1 MVWRWDWGR
10 RGQGGREKPG
20 GIHVKNDE
28 EFGSGERDINGD
40 KATGIAVKQ
49 PLEKH
54 RRGDICVET

>member
-1 MVWRWDWGR
+1 M
-10 RGQGGREKPG
+10 
-20 GIHVKNDE
+20 KNDE